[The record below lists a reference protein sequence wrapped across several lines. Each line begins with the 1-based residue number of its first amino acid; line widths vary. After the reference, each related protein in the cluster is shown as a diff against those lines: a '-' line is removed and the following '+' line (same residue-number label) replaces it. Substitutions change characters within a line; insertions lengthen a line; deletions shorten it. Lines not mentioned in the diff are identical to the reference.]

1 VAFSQPKAGTW
12 SYRYFNYFGPWN
24 RREVFIHRL
33 EIRSIFRLDSDPGLD
48 LFQLSTINKIDK
60 LIRNSSMKHKKFTK
74 PFSIVEQIHKS
85 LSDAILNQ
93 ELQPGTPLTEIELQ
107 EWFGVSRAPIREAI
121 RLLESEGLVVVNAF
135 KKKYVRKLT
144 HEELQEIYTVLGCL
158 EGFAAGIAASRLT
171 AEQLGKL
178 GENIEQMKEEY
189 GKGNI
194 ASCTQLNFEFH
205 SSIIRTADNSVLKKT
220 IASIMRAPGW
230 YWLTRAY
237 YRDPVLVLSSVTDH
251 SEILS
256 ALRARDSQRA
266 DKCVRDHFSNIRS
279 NWKDQM

>member
-1 VAFSQPKAGTW
+1 
-12 SYRYFNYFGPWN
+12 
-24 RREVFIHRL
+24 
-33 EIRSIFRLDSDPGLD
+33 
-48 LFQLSTINKIDK
+48 
-60 LIRNSSMKHKKFTK
+60 MKPKKFTK

-107 EWFGVSRAPIREAI
+107 QWFGVSRAPIREAI

-158 EGFAAGIAASRLT
+158 EGFAAGIAVSRLT

-178 GENIEQMKEEY
+178 GENIEKMKEEY
-189 GKGNI
+189 AKGNI
-194 ASCTQLNFEFH
+194 ASCTRLNFEFH

-251 SEILS
+251 SKILS
-256 ALRARDSQRA
+256 ALQARDSQRA

>member
-1 VAFSQPKAGTW
+1 
-12 SYRYFNYFGPWN
+12 
-24 RREVFIHRL
+24 
-33 EIRSIFRLDSDPGLD
+33 
-48 LFQLSTINKIDK
+48 
-60 LIRNSSMKHKKFTK
+60 MKPKKFTK

-121 RLLESEGLVVVNAF
+121 RKLESEGLVVVNAF

-144 HEELQEIYTVLGCL
+144 HKELQEIYTVLGCL
-158 EGFAAGIAASRLT
+158 EGFAAGIAAGRLT
-171 AEQLGKL
+171 DEQLGEL
-178 GENIEQMKEEY
+178 EENIEKMKEEY
-189 GKGNI
+189 AKGNI

-205 SSIIRTADNSVLKKT
+205 SLIIRIADNSVLKKT
-220 IASIMRAPGW
+220 IASIMRSPGW

-237 YRDPVLVLSSVTDH
+237 YRDPALVLSSVADH
-251 SEILS
+251 LEILS

>member
-1 VAFSQPKAGTW
+1 MAVMHSF
-12 SYRYFNYFGPWN
+12 
-24 RREVFIHRL
+24 FINT
-33 EIRSIFRLDSDPGLD
+33 EKCRSVNGDFRLDSGPRFN

-60 LIRNSSMKHKKFTK
+60 LSGISSMKLNKFTK

-85 LSDAILNQ
+85 LSNAILNQ

-158 EGFAAGIAASRLT
+158 EGFAAGIAAGRLT
-171 AEQLGKL
+171 AEQLGEL
-178 GENIEQMKEEY
+178 GENIEKMKEEY

-205 SSIIRTADNSVLKKT
+205 SLIIRTADNSVLKKT

-251 SEILS
+251 LEILS

>member
-1 VAFSQPKAGTW
+1 
-12 SYRYFNYFGPWN
+12 
-24 RREVFIHRL
+24 
-33 EIRSIFRLDSDPGLD
+33 
-48 LFQLSTINKIDK
+48 
-60 LIRNSSMKHKKFTK
+60 MKPKKFTK

-121 RLLESEGLVVVNAF
+121 RKLESEGLVVVNAF

-144 HEELQEIYTVLGCL
+144 HKELQEIYMVLGCL
-158 EGFAAGIAASRLT
+158 EGFAAGIAAGRLT
-171 AEQLGKL
+171 DEQLGEL
-178 GENIEQMKEEY
+178 GENIEKMKEEY
-189 GKGNI
+189 EKGNI

-205 SSIIRTADNSVLKKT
+205 SLIIRTADNSVLKKT
-220 IASIMRAPGW
+220 IASIMRSPGW

-237 YRDPVLVLSSVTDH
+237 YRDPVLVLSSVADH
-251 SEILS
+251 LEILG

-266 DKCVRDHFSNIRS
+266 DQCVRDHFSNIRS

>member
-1 VAFSQPKAGTW
+1 
-12 SYRYFNYFGPWN
+12 
-24 RREVFIHRL
+24 
-33 EIRSIFRLDSDPGLD
+33 
-48 LFQLSTINKIDK
+48 
-60 LIRNSSMKHKKFTK
+60 M
-74 PFSIVEQIHKS
+74 
-85 LSDAILNQ
+85 
-93 ELQPGTPLTEIELQ
+93 ELQ

-121 RLLESEGLVVVNAF
+121 RMLESEGLVVVNAF

-158 EGFAAGIAASRLT
+158 EGFAAGIAVSRLS
-171 AEQLGKL
+171 AEQLDEL
-178 GENIEQMKEEY
+178 GENIEKMKDEY

-205 SSIIRTADNSVLKKT
+205 SSIISAANNSVLKKT

-237 YRDPVLVLSSVTDH
+237 YQDPVLVLSSITDH

-256 ALRARDSQRA
+256 ALRARDCERGRQMCSGSFFKYPIELERP
-266 DKCVRDHFSNIRS
+266 DVSRNSNIHHPPIGFAKGAYGGQS
-279 NWKDQM
+279 ST

>member
-1 VAFSQPKAGTW
+1 
-12 SYRYFNYFGPWN
+12 
-24 RREVFIHRL
+24 
-33 EIRSIFRLDSDPGLD
+33 
-48 LFQLSTINKIDK
+48 
-60 LIRNSSMKHKKFTK
+60 MKPKKFTK

-107 EWFGVSRAPIREAI
+107 QWFGVSRAPIREAI
-121 RLLESEGLVVVNAF
+121 RKLESEGLVVVNAF

-144 HEELQEIYTVLGCL
+144 HKELQEIYAVLGCL
-158 EGFAAGIAASRLT
+158 EGFAAGIAAGRLT
-171 AEQLGKL
+171 NEQLGEL
-178 GENIEQMKEEY
+178 GENIEKMKEEY
-189 GKGNI
+189 EKGNI

-205 SSIIRTADNSVLKKT
+205 SLIIRTADNSVLKKT
-220 IASIMRAPGW
+220 IASIMRSPGW

-237 YRDPVLVLSSVTDH
+237 YRDPALVLSSVADH
-251 SEILS
+251 LEILS